1 MKVLMINTFPSR
13 ATEDSVLVE
22 ESTFSDGLNVSQK
35 SPPTLP
41 FTT

>member
-1 MKVLMINTFPSR
+1 MINTFLSR

-22 ESTFSDGLNVSQK
+22 ESTFSDRLNVSQE
-35 SPPTLP
+35 SPSTLP